1 MVKDDASKTPTKT
14 LSRGLW
20 ILEELCKRAGG
31 ATQSEVARLV
41 GIDRSTAL
49 RFLST
54 LELEGYIYRIEGGY
68 YRPTIKIAEMAR
80 GILEDLEI
88 KRYARNQ
95 LKDLSS
101 QTSFSSHLA
110 LLSNGRIVYVDGEQA
125 PGMVKVN
132 ADIGT
137 VAPIHCSA
145 TGKALIAYL
154 PPDEQKRMIANHLQ
168 GKKKFTLY
176 TPRTATDPLRLTEE
190 FSLIQTNGYATDD
203 EEYEP
208 GVRCIAAPIFD
219 AQGRVLASASVSGT
233 TAHIDSGALAALA
246 VPVCVAAD
254 KISMAIGCSNPQQY
268 RMIRK
273 EK

>member
-1 MVKDDASKTPTKT
+1 MVQEDASKTPTKT
-14 LSRGLW
+14 LSRGLR
-20 ILEELCKRAGG
+20 ILEEICKKPGG

-168 GKKKFTLY
+168 GKKKYTLY
-176 TPRTATDPLRLTEE
+176 TPRTITDPLRLTEE
-190 FSLIQTNGYATDD
+190 FTLIQTNGYATDD

-219 AQGRVLASASVSGT
+219 AQGRVMASAGVSGT

-246 VPVCVAAD
+246 VPVSVAAD